1 MTLFVKSGILEE
13 YEVGDT
19 FRKTNPSLEENKHGV
34 HLKKSLSNPISL
46 WTMKIAIHF

>member
-1 MTLFVKSGILEE
+1 MFVKSGILKQ

-19 FRKTNPSLEENKHGV
+19 FWKTNPSLGENMHGV
-34 HLKKSLSNPISL
+34 HLKRNLSNPISL